1 MPTTMPHDA
10 QSATLEC
17 ECDVTQETGELPEA
31 TPANPPLNTREEAN
45 MAHDAIVVT
54 LRGRCM
60 ARDLVVGDL
69 VLTRDNGYQPIL
81 WIGRPNCSRAGTA
94 RLRLA
99 KGCIAD
105 GCPDHDLEL
114 SARQRILMT
123 LRGAM
128 AESFSD
134 DAPVEAFVRARDLVG
149 LNGVA
154 EVETTE
160 QQSVQI
166 LTQRHEVILA
176 NGVWTET
183 FQPDCTQLNNLPLDQ
198 RDELER
204 VLPQIREQRDGKA
217 FAAARA
223 AMPVP
228 ILQEILRQRS
238 S

>member
-1 MPTTMPHDA
+1 MSTAKLLD
-10 QSATLEC
+10 
-17 ECDVTQETGELPEA
+17 TQIAPVNEARNVAPDLGEVSENSPPETAAKTQVESC
-31 TPANPPLNTREEAN
+31 

-60 ARDLVVGDL
+60 ARDLVVGDC

-81 WIGRPNCSRAGTA
+81 WIGRPEGVGSANA
-94 RLRLA
+94 RLRLS
-99 KGCIAD
+99 KNCIDD
-105 GCPDHDLEL
+105 GCPDRDLEL

-123 LRGAM
+123 LRGSM
-128 AESFSD
+128 AEAFSN
-134 DAPVEAFVRARDLVG
+134 DAPVEAFVRARDLAS
-149 LNGVA
+149 LNGVV
-154 EVETTE
+154 EVQATE
-160 QQSVQI
+160 EKDVQI
-166 LTQRHEVILA
+166 LTQRHEVILV

-183 FQPDCTQLNNLPLDQ
+183 FQPDCMQLKTLPKDQ
-198 RDELER
+198 RDALER
-204 VLPQIREQRDGKA
+204 VLPQVREQGEGKA